1 MAARGFVARGSR
13 RFRID
18 DGHRRSPRCARLA
31 TSRETTPLAA
41 WSRSPDTSCSGD
53 TTSYH
58 LGVAMTLRLSP
69 EDERLLA
76 ALPEAEGVSRH
87 EATLRAI
94 REAAARHG
102 HENEVAKLSARARE
116 RYADVLDR
124 LGR

>member
-1 MAARGFVARGSR
+1 MRPTEEAAFRSSAVFPQRGYGRA
-13 RFRID
+13 I
-18 DGHRRSPRCARLA
+18 
-31 TSRETTPLAA
+31 PL
-41 WSRSPDTSCSGD
+41 R
-53 TTSYH
+53 YH
-58 LGVAMTLRLSP
+58 GYMAMTLRLTP

-76 ALPEAEGVSRH
+76 ALAEAEGVSRH

-102 HENEVAKLSARARE
+102 HEAKVAELSARARE